1 MRGRARS
8 PHFPGGR
15 EKVPAAAICPLPSAL
30 SVLPLLHPQLLL
42 TRLVHE
48 VHELGAGEASGGP
61 RHLLEVCRQAE
72 GRQAGRQAECQA
84 RQVGEE
90 RRGKASH
97 EKARGMLRRPSARW
111 VSCRQAGMR
120 SPRLGSTFLSRACT
134 LRMPMRPCRQQQVP
148 GTHHQTSS
156 TSDGVGRADP
166 VADCRRPPARAA
178 RPARTP
184 RTRLDVW
191 QGQVHDAVKA
201 AGAGE
206 RLVEC

>member
-72 GRQAGRQAECQA
+72 GRQAGRQNAKQ
-84 RQVGEE
+84 G
-90 RRGKASH
+90 
-97 EKARGMLRRPSARW
+97 RW
-111 VSCRQAGMR
+111 VKRGAGRQA
-120 SPRLGSTFLSRACT
+120 TK
-134 LRMPMRPCRQQQVP
+134 RPGGCCGGHLQ
-148 GTHHQTSS
+148 
-156 TSDGVGRADP
+156 DG
-166 VADCRRPPARAA
+166 
-178 RPARTP
+178 
-184 RTRLDVW
+184 
-191 QGQVHDAVKA
+191 
-201 AGAGE
+201 
-206 RLVEC
+206 